1 MDYYQPLLAEEKY
14 HIVSR
19 ATGSEKLFTE
29 PENYRF
35 FLQRFDK
42 YISPVADV
50 FAYALLPNHFHF
62 LLQATDISCETVQ
75 LGQVVS
81 NKLSNG
87 FRLLL
92 SEYAREFN
100 IINSRT
106 GSLFRQKTKAKNLS
120 EIKDHNY
127 PIMCFDYI
135 HQNPVQSGL
144 CYQIDEWVYSSAPDY
159 LKKRN
164 GSICNQ
170 DLAFSLLEIPNDYF
184 TRFDKPGFDNEII
197 KKLY

>member
-1 MDYYQPLLAEEKY
+1 MKFITGNLYHVYNQGNNQEKIFLNPKDYIRFLKKLRILVHPNSNLLAY
-14 HIVSR
+14 C
-19 ATGSEKLFTE
+19 LM
-29 PENYRF
+29 
-35 FLQRFDK
+35 
-42 YISPVADV
+42 
-50 FAYALLPNHFHF
+50 PNHFHF